1 MYKISR
7 FIGLICLFGE
17 PNYITD
23 LFKGTVS
30 VDHIKGAIF
39 ISVFSFKL
47 SLSFTVSDRI
57 NRIDGWCLG
66 WDNFIGLGSE
76 IYLVRLRLTR

>member
-1 MYKISR
+1 MYKICR
-7 FIGLICLFGE
+7 FTGTNCLLGE

-39 ISVFSFKL
+39 KSMVF
-47 SLSFTVSDRI
+47 I
-57 NRIDGWCLG
+57 
-66 WDNFIGLGSE
+66 
-76 IYLVRLRLTR
+76 

>member
-1 MYKISR
+1 M
-7 FIGLICLFGE
+7 CLFGE

-39 ISVFSFKL
+39 ISIVSFKFF
-47 SLSFTVSDRI
+47 LSFKVCDRV
-57 NRIDGWCLG
+57 NRIDG
-66 WDNFIGLGSE
+66 
-76 IYLVRLRLTR
+76 